1 MKTHGRVSGN
11 PNTLTMGGYSG
22 SYVVHESFCLKIPN
36 GMPLELSAPILCA
49 GVTMY
54 SPIEHWGFTKGVKKT
69 VGIIA
74 IGGVGTMGIKI
85 ARALGH
91 DVVAVS
97 TSANK
102 EAMAREKGA
111 THFVVS
117 KDPESIAKHA
127 GMCDILLNTVSANHD
142 LNLYLP
148 LLAKSGILV

>member
-1 MKTHGRVSGN
+1 MLSMN
-11 PNTLTMGGYSG
+11 L
-22 SYVVHESFCLKIPN
+22 FFLKIPN
-36 GMPLELSAPILCA
+36 GMPLELSAPFLCA

-54 SPIEHWGFTKGVKKT
+54 SPLEHWGFTKEVKKT